1 MGYDNILKY
10 DRLQIVLQTD
20 HYLMR
25 ILFYICV
32 CVHVCVNCITTEKYF
47 LAKTI
52 WSFSNEYTN
61 GRHLT
66 ANFVLRNGFVAEF

>member
-32 CVHVCVNCITTEKYF
+32 CVRVCELHNNRKILFGKNYLVVF
-47 LAKTI
+47 Q
-52 WSFSNEYTN
+52 
-61 GRHLT
+61 
-66 ANFVLRNGFVAEF
+66 